1 MEALMFEVAGRTRL
15 YLVGMEEGLHLFEI
29 N

>member
-1 MEALMFEVAGRTRL
+1 MEALMFEVAGCTRL
-15 YLVGMEEGLHLFEI
+15 YLVGMEEGLHLFET